1 MVMQTTLG
9 SSYTTMISS
18 IHSSTGS
25 LFGEDFNRF
34 IVAKY
39 GSISSA
45 QSTVKNYYQILKK
58 EFVRNDGTRVPARE
72 VVVDLTSF
80 NSLSTTDRRSETQ
93 YDFEVEKNEERKQ
106 IKLLSL
112 VSYHKQLMK

>member
-1 MVMQTTLG
+1 MLFVLH
-9 SSYTTMISS
+9 YNDI
-18 IHSSTGS
+18 IDPFFDCP

-39 GSISSA
+39 SISSA
-45 QSTVKNYYQILKK
+45 QSTVKNYYQIPKK
-58 EFVRNDGTRVPARE
+58 SLYATMRVPARE

-93 YDFEVEKNEERKQ
+93 YDFEAQR
-106 IKLLSL
+106 
-112 VSYHKQLMK
+112 MKKESNQTS